1 MIMRQRHFLL
11 TIATLVAVCLTL
23 TGCYHKKSNSSSVL
37 ADTTEIG
44 KEQHD
49 SLVFAQTHH
58 YSQNFNFIIKSDS
71 LVLVK
76 EQPEEYISGL
86 PTDTLLLG
94 RGQRVAVADI
104 RIMPSDPIDSVWVQL
119 ARDQYTFG
127 WTRESKMLPAV
138 VPDDPIS
145 KFISTFSDTH
155 LLITL
160 IIISIIS
167 VAYMLRNLFK
177 RKAKIV
183 LFNDIDSFY
192 PTLLTLTVA
201 TSATFYASMQLFA
214 ANTWHNFYFHPTLNP
229 FSVTPLLAIFLA
241 SVWLMLIIA
250 IAAIDEVRRILPFG
264 DAILYLCGLCGICAI
279 CYIVFSLTTL
289 YYIGYPLLIIYY
301 FYALHRYFYH
311 ACKPYVCGKC
321 GARMKSKGV
330 CPECGAVNE

>member
-1 MIMRQRHFLL
+1 MRQRHFLL
-11 TIATLVAVCLTL
+11 VITVLLAVSTMLC
-23 TGCYHKKSNSSSVL
+23 GCYHKKQPYATAAV
-37 ADTTEIG
+37 DTTEVG

-58 YSQNFNFIIKSDS
+58 YSQNFNFIIKADS

-76 EQPEEYISGL
+76 EQPEEYVSGL
-86 PTDTLLLG
+86 PTDTLLLT

-104 RIMPSDPIDSVWVQL
+104 RIMPSDPVDSVWVQL

-127 WTRESKMLPAV
+127 WIREANMLPAV

-155 LLITL
+155 LLISL
-160 IIISIIS
+160 IIISVIS
-167 VAYMLRNLFK
+167 VAYMLRNLFR

-183 LFNDIDSFY
+183 IFNDINSFY

-214 ANTWHNFYFHPTLNP
+214 ASTWHNFYFHPTLNP

-241 SVWLMLIIA
+241 SVWSMLIIS
-250 IAAIDEVRRILPFG
+250 IAALDEVRRLLPFG

-279 CYIVFSLTTL
+279 CYIIFSITTL
-289 YYIGYPLLIIYY
+289 YYIGYILWTAYIFFALFRYWRY
-301 FYALHRYFYH
+301 SRCSFLCGNCGAQLHRKGR
-311 ACKPYVCGKC
+311 CPYCGTW
-321 GARMKSKGV
+321 
-330 CPECGAVNE
+330 ND